1 MRLLKFAQ
9 SLGLDLRCTKFYF
22 KFCVYHWGFVFFHS
36 QPYFGFSIL
45 INKMHFKLVSSF
57 FYSAGETER
66 GGLVSVWCN
75 VLGQHKTFFVASPKK
90 KSYSAV
96 SQGKPE
102 PPNYFILAVTLKKNS
117 LITQRYAAIPQ
128 DKWPFVFV
136 LFWVQWESSLLLHII
151 FSLFCLFICLFVFMW
166 AHCYWYLPKPGPSVS
181 QDTVKRGF
189 VRPALHSLFDL
200 NQQRKSCSRYFQS

>member
-1 MRLLKFAQ
+1 MRRYWNLPSHLAWTSDAQ
-9 SLGLDLRCTKFYF
+9 NLILSFVSTTEVL
-22 KFCVYHWGFVFFHS
+22 VFFHS

-90 KSYSAV
+90 KIIFSCESRQARTSQLFYS
-96 SQGKPE
+96 GCYTE
-102 PPNYFILAVTLKKNS
+102 KNS

-128 DKWPFVFV
+128 DEWPFVFV
-136 LFWVQWESSLLLHII
+136 LFWVQWGSSLLLHVIS
-151 FSLFCLFICLFVFMW
+151 SLFCLFVCLCSCEHTVIDTCPNQGYQY
-166 AHCYWYLPKPGPSVS
+166 HRTLSKEVLHVLPFIPYS
-181 QDTVKRGF
+181 T
-189 VRPALHSLFDL
+189 
-200 NQQRKSCSRYFQS
+200 